1 MRLKNEET
9 NRHRRVG
16 LVERIMIA
24 RKELL
29 QCDKIPQRFPHLLPI
44 ARHHIVVHP
53 VAHSGLPFGRNA
65 LCNLALMMWE
75 EQIHPSSMNIELLA
89 QVLHPH
95 SRALQMPPREAFT
108 PWRRPTHN
116 MLRTSFFPQR
126 EVQRISFTLLPV

>member
-29 QCDKIPQRFPHLLPI
+29 QRDKIPQRLPHLLTI
-44 ARHHIVVHP
+44 ARHHIVMHP
-53 VAHSGLPFGRNA
+53 VANGGTSLGRNA

-75 EQIHPSSMNIELLA
+75 EQIHPS
-89 QVLHPH
+89 
-95 SRALQMPPREAFT
+95 
-108 PWRRPTHN
+108 
-116 MLRTSFFPQR
+116 
-126 EVQRISFTLLPV
+126 